1 VKTAQAI
8 ERIGCQ
14 PVTASGTYE
23 LVAEV
28 AAAQNM
34 SELTVVE
41 KALKIPTSRAVFTGI
56 FVSDT

>member
-1 VKTAQAI
+1 L
-8 ERIGCQ
+8 
-14 PVTASGTYE
+14 YE

-41 KALKIPTSRAVFTGI
+41 NALKMPTSRAVFTGI